1 MTSIREEL
9 EQAILLGEFPSG
21 SHLDESQLA
30 RRFKVSRTPIREALK
45 QLVAAGLLE
54 HRPNRGVFVRTPSV
68 RELLEMFEV
77 MAELEALCG
86 KLAARRARRNDMQS
100 LQELAQSCEEALAS
114 GDSDLYYRANERLHN
129 ELYRLSGN
137 RYLEQQA
144 AALHRRL
151 QPYRRLQL
159 RVPYRMRQSMEE
171 HRSIVDAVCQGN
183 AQQAADAIRAHIA
196 IQGEKFNDLVADL
209 SVMNDVEDYRDSEHG
224 SEAGSDIGADR
235 QPRQRIRGV

>member
-1 MTSIREEL
+1 MTSIREQL

-21 SHLDESQLA
+21 SHLDETQLA
-30 RRFKVSRTPIREALK
+30 QRFKVSRTPVREALK
-45 QLVAAGLLE
+45 QLVASGLLE

-68 RELLEMFEV
+68 QELLEMFEV

-86 KLAARRARRNDMQS
+86 KLAARRAQRADMQS
-100 LQELAQSCEEALAS
+100 LRLLADECEQAMHS

-144 AALHRRL
+144 TALHRRL

-159 RVPYRMRQSMEE
+159 RVPYRMRQSMNE
-171 HRSIVDAVCQGN
+171 HRSIVDAVCQGKAN
-183 AQQAADAIRAHIA
+183 EAAEAIRAHIA
-196 IQGEKFNDLVADL
+196 IQGEKFNDLLADL
-209 SVMNDVEDYRDSEHG
+209 NSLT
-224 SEAGSDIGADR
+224 EAS
-235 QPRQRIRGV
+235 